1 MKKSIHPEYQ
11 QITILCISCDKSYKF
26 ESTAKEVQID
36 VCSNCHPYYLGTT
49 ISLKAAGRIDR
60 FKTRMSHKNKN

>member
-11 QITILCISCDKSYKF
+11 QITIQCISCDKSYKF
-26 ESTAKEVQID
+26 ESTSKDVQID
-36 VCSNCHPYYLGTT
+36 VCANCHPYYLGTT

-60 FKTRMSHKNKN
+60 FKTRLAQKDKK